1 MRTLNVSVAFFCCL
15 STANL
20 ASAQQPGA
28 GIAADQKDI
37 GKVQARIQ
45 KYDQAIGVVLQLV
58 RSQQSNVECNGI
70 CYFPSSSKPI
80 SWRCEPDKK
89 CDLHCTINPPA
100 GSCN

>member
-1 MRTLNVSVAFFCCL
+1 MRTLGVSVALLCCL
-15 STANL
+15 CAASL
-20 ASAQQPGA
+20 ACAQQPSP

-80 SWRCEPDKK
+80 AWQCGPDKK
-89 CDLHCTINPPA
+89 CDLRCTINPPA
-100 GSCN
+100 GSCS